1 MENYIKPSC
10 KIIKLN
16 TANTI
21 LVGSDPGVSGTEGD
35 KGWTAPDVDNFDE
48 SEYGGF

>member
-21 LVGSDPGVSGTEGD
+21 LAGSPDVNPSVGDQ
-35 KGWTAPDVDNFDE
+35 GWTAPDADGFDE
-48 SEYGGF
+48 SDYGGL

>member
-21 LVGSDPGVSGTEGD
+21 LEGSPDVSNKEGD
-35 KGWTAPDVDNFDE
+35 NVWTAPDVDNFDE
-48 SEYGGF
+48 SDYGGF

>member
-21 LVGSDPGVSGTEGD
+21 LAGSPDVNPSVGDQV
-35 KGWTAPDVDNFDE
+35 WTAPDADGFDE
-48 SEYGGF
+48 SDYGGF

>member
-21 LVGSDPGVSGTEGD
+21 LAGSPDVNNKEGD
-35 KGWTAPDVDNFDE
+35 NVWTAPDVDGFDE
-48 SEYGGF
+48 SDYGGF

>member
-21 LVGSDPGVSGTEGD
+21 LAGSPDVNTSVGDNV
-35 KGWTAPDVDNFDE
+35 WTAPDVDNFDE
-48 SEYGGF
+48 SEYGGL

>member
-21 LVGSDPGVSGTEGD
+21 LVGSDPDVSNKEGD
-35 KGWTAPDVDNFDE
+35 NIWTAPGVDNFDE

>member
-21 LVGSDPGVSGTEGD
+21 LAGSPDISNNVGDQ
-35 KGWTAPDVDNFDE
+35 GWTAPDVDNFDE
-48 SEYGGF
+48 SDYGGF

>member
-21 LVGSDPGVSGTEGD
+21 LVGSDPDVSNKEGD
-35 KGWTAPDVDNFDE
+35 KIWKAPDVDNFDE
-48 SEYGGF
+48 SDYGGY

>member
-21 LVGSDPGVSGTEGD
+21 LAGSPDVNPSVGDNV
-35 KGWTAPDVDNFDE
+35 WTAPDVDNFDE
-48 SEYGGF
+48 SGYGGV

>member
-21 LVGSDPGVSGTEGD
+21 LAGSPDVNPSVGDNV
-35 KGWTAPDVDNFDE
+35 WTAPDADNFDE

>member
-21 LVGSDPGVSGTEGD
+21 LAGSPDVNPSVGDNV
-35 KGWTAPDVDNFDE
+35 WTAPDVDNFDE
-48 SEYGGF
+48 SDYGGF

>member
-16 TANTI
+16 TANTV
-21 LVGSDPGVSGTEGD
+21 LAGSPDVNPSVGDNV
-35 KGWTAPDVDNFDE
+35 WTAPDVDNFDE
-48 SEYGGF
+48 SDYGGF

>member
-21 LVGSDPGVSGTEGD
+21 LAGSPDVNPSVGNQV
-35 KGWTAPDVDNFDE
+35 WTAPDADGFDE
-48 SEYGGF
+48 SDYGGL

>member
-21 LVGSDPGVSGTEGD
+21 LAGSDPDVSNKEGD
-35 KGWTAPDVDNFDE
+35 KIWKAPDVDNVHP
-48 SEYGGF
+48 SHYPGF

>member
-21 LVGSDPGVSGTEGD
+21 LARSPDVNPSVGDQ
-35 KGWTAPDVDNFDE
+35 GWTAPDVDNFDE
-48 SEYGGF
+48 SDYGGF

>member
-21 LVGSDPGVSGTEGD
+21 LAGSPDVNPSVGDNV
-35 KGWTAPDVDNFDE
+35 WTAPDVDNFDE
-48 SEYGGF
+48 SEYGGL

>member
-21 LVGSDPGVSGTEGD
+21 LAGSPDVNPSVGDNV
-35 KGWTAPDVDNFDE
+35 WTAPDVDGFDE
-48 SEYGGF
+48 SEYGGL

>member
-21 LVGSDPGVSGTEGD
+21 LAGSPDVNPSVGDNV
-35 KGWTAPDVDNFDE
+35 WTAPDVDNFNE

>member
-21 LVGSDPGVSGTEGD
+21 LAGSDPGVNPSVGNQV
-35 KGWTAPDVDNFDE
+35 WTAPDADGFDE
-48 SEYGGF
+48 RDYGGF